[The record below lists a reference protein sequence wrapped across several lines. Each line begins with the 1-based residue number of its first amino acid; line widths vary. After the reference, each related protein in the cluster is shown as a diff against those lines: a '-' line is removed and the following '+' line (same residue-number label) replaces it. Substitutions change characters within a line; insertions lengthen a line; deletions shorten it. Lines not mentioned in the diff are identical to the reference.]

1 MANMSA
7 LQRCKH
13 FGVAN
18 IRGMAYMPGPSNY
31 TKTSEPGS
39 LYENSDFYN
48 NIFEQLWGYINPN
61 GWGEQGRKDLYRFQ
75 QQLGVNF
82 IHCYDWAAPIRQK
95 DQSGKELTFLGHV
108 TFLKVCAQ
116 LGMKATIPI
125 SNYTMMLLSQGRAVE
140 ARQNVEKIIAEIH
153 TGSPPP
159 NNRLIAGPGM
169 WKIFNEY
176 ELNFDRKPEHVVAV
190 MSWIAEWESKH
201 AISDAARLPVM
212 VCTSFGVKDG
222 IEGAGY
228 MKDVW
233 DALLRQGKI
242 GNYDVKQYWNERIVF
257 ATNPQREGAA
267 IKDYLG
273 ERLPSY
279 WKRNDI
285 PVPPVMFTE
294 LGSSIEQTGSE
305 RQQAEWLS
313 QQIDASKPG
322 SSSGM
327 MLGACIFLNEE
338 RPWEA
343 GAERSFG
350 IMRFGPES
358 SWGLPKQ
365 NHQATT
371 KFPVWD
377 PKGWWWQKEGSY
389 PVEQQAPKLNYQSVA
404 KAWPPSRSA

>member
-1 MANMSA
+1 
-7 LQRCKH
+7 
-13 FGVAN
+13 
-18 IRGMAYMPGPSNY
+18 
-31 TKTSEPGS
+31 
-39 LYENSDFYN
+39 
-48 NIFEQLWGYINPN
+48 
-61 GWGEQGRKDLYRFQ
+61 
-75 QQLGVNF
+75 
-82 IHCYDWAAPIRQK
+82 
-95 DQSGKELTFLGHV
+95 
-108 TFLKVCAQ
+108 
-116 LGMKATIPI
+116 
-125 SNYTMMLLSQGRAVE
+125 
-140 ARQNVEKIIAEIH
+140 
-153 TGSPPP
+153 
-159 NNRLIAGPGM
+159 
-169 WKIFNEY
+169 
-176 ELNFDRKPEHVVAV
+176 
-190 MSWIAEWESKH
+190 
-201 AISDAARLPVM
+201 
-212 VCTSFGVKDG
+212 
-222 IEGAGY
+222 
-228 MKDVW
+228 
-233 DALLRQGKI
+233 
-242 GNYDVKQYWNERIVF
+242 
-257 ATNPQREGAA
+257 
-267 IKDYLG
+267 
-273 ERLPSY
+273 
-279 WKRNDI
+279 
-285 PVPPVMFTE
+285 MFTE